1 MCLSPCPSPSPS
13 LLHHL
18 IALLTEHSLS
28 SSLAFQIGDASGDD
42 VFIDQ
47 PPPELRYGESTLK
60 ESGDGAEDMSTESG
74 KQTTQRDTNWALVP
88 REPLQ
93 TDAQNIYPSSA
104 CVFVAK

>member
-1 MCLSPCPSPSPS
+1 MCISYLHV
-13 LLHHL
+13 HHL
-18 IALLTEHSLS
+18 TVLFTKHILS

-42 VFIDQ
+42 VFTDR
-47 PPPELRYGESTLK
+47 PAPELGCGDTTTKETGDSTEETPI
-60 ESGDGAEDMSTESG
+60 ESGRQASR
-74 KQTTQRDTNWALVP
+74 KDTNWALIS

>member
-1 MCLSPCPSPSPS
+1 MCLSPI
-13 LLHHL
+13 LLHL
-18 IALLTEHSLS
+18 LSILLTKRSLP

-47 PPPELRYGESTLK
+47 PAPEPRYGESTPK
-60 ESGDGAEDMSTESG
+60 EYGSGAEDMFIESG